1 MKSQHKFHRKRTI
14 LVLAVILILSVTVV
28 VMAKYLRSFEP
39 VSGIMTSD
47 KFYFTTDL
55 LGDSTMVDS
64 SGENPGSGYV
74 YEDVQE
80 GTWNLYGGGAHEIT
94 FELRNYY
101 DDLRITQGQIPYT
114 VSVEAKTPADE
125 SGSSNPI
132 QGLATIS
139 DNSADPD
146 GTTGSEISGAL
157 GSAGSEGKA
166 VQEITLSIADEQT
179 VSYVDGTEVIVTI
192 QSTSPYKKIMK
203 LHFLLYQVD
212 TYLSYEIQDSVGS
225 PYAELILM
233 ANSVGT
239 ESTGSV
245 QPYLTWPKDLSIDNT
260 NGLTYTY
267 ETDFEQQSGMTDRK
281 NMQISRALRAK
292 ESESIYF
299 FKADVSKNY
308 SKQRT
313 IVNKN
318 DENNYEILIGQLSD

>member
-64 SGENPGSGYV
+64 SGDNPGSGYV
-74 YEDVQE
+74 YENVQE

-101 DDLRITQGQIPYT
+101 DDLRITQGQISYT

-125 SGSSNPI
+125 SGSSNPVS
-132 QGLATIS
+132 GLATVS
-139 DNSADPD
+139 DNSVDPA
-146 GTTGSEISGAL
+146 GTEISGDLEGTGSE
-157 GSAGSEGKA
+157 EKA
-166 VQEITLSIADEQT
+166 VQKITLSIADEQT
-179 VSYVDGTEVIVTI
+179 VPYDDGTEVIVTI

-267 ETDFEQQSGMTDRK
+267 KTDFEQQSGMTDR

>member
-1 MKSQHKFHRKRTI
+1 
-14 LVLAVILILSVTVV
+14 
-28 VMAKYLRSFEP
+28 
-39 VSGIMTSD
+39 
-47 KFYFTTDL
+47 
-55 LGDSTMVDS
+55 MVDS
-64 SGENPGSGYV
+64 SGDNPGSGYV
-74 YEDVQE
+74 YENVQE

-132 QGLATIS
+132 QGLATVS
-139 DNSADPD
+139 DHPTDPA

-179 VSYVDGTEVIVTI
+179 VPYDDGTEVIVTI

-267 ETDFEQQSGMTDRK
+267 GDAFVQQSGMTDR

-318 DENNYEILIGQLSD
+318 EENNYVILIGQLSD

>member
-14 LVLAVILILSVTVV
+14 LVLAVILVLIVVAVV
-28 VMAKYLRSFEP
+28 VAKYLRSFQP

-55 LGDSTMVDS
+55 MGDSTMVDS
-64 SGENPGSGYV
+64 SGENPGNGYV

-80 GTWNLYGGGAHEIT
+80 GTWNLYGGGTHEIT
-94 FELRNYY
+94 FELHNYY
-101 DDLRITQGQIPYT
+101 DDLRITQGQISYT
-114 VSVEAKTPADE
+114 VNVEAKVPAGE
-125 SGSSNPI
+125 GGNGSPI
-132 QGLATIS
+132 PGLATVS
-139 DNSADPD
+139 DSSADPA
-146 GTTGSEISGAL
+146 GTAISGTL
-157 GSAGSEGKA
+157 KEAGTEEKA
-166 VQEITLSIADEQT
+166 VQKITLSILDEQT
-179 VSYVDGTEVIVTI
+179 VSYEDGTEVIVTI
-192 QSTSPYKKIMK
+192 QSTSPYEKIMK

-212 TYLSYEIQDSVGS
+212 TYLSYEIQDSIGS

-239 ESTGSV
+239 GPSGSV
-245 QPYLTWPKDLSIDNT
+245 QPYLNWSQDLSIDNT
-260 NGLTYTY
+260 NGLTYGA
-267 ETDFEQQSGMTDRK
+267 DFVQQAGMTTR

-318 DENNYEILIGQLSD
+318 AEDKYVIPVGKSSD

>member
-64 SGENPGSGYV
+64 SGDNPGSGYV
-74 YEDVQE
+74 YENVQE

-101 DDLRITQGQIPYT
+101 DDLRITQGQISYT

-125 SGSSNPI
+125 SGSSNPVS
-132 QGLATIS
+132 GLATVS
-139 DNSADPD
+139 DNSADPA
-146 GTTGSEISGAL
+146 GTEISGDLEGTGSE
-157 GSAGSEGKA
+157 EKA
-166 VQEITLSIADEQT
+166 VQKITLSIADEQT
-179 VSYVDGTEVIVTI
+179 VPYDDGTEVIVTI

-267 ETDFEQQSGMTDRK
+267 KTDFEQQSGMTDR

>member
-14 LVLAVILILSVTVV
+14 LVLAVILLLSVTVV
-28 VMAKYLRSFEP
+28 VMAKYLRSFDP

-64 SGENPGSGYV
+64 SGENPGNGYV
-74 YEDVQE
+74 YENVQE

-125 SGSSNPI
+125 SGSSSSI
-132 QGLATIS
+132 TGLATVS
-139 DNSADPD
+139 DHPTDPA
-146 GTTGSEISGAL
+146 GTVISGAL

-166 VQEITLSIADEQT
+166 VQEITLSIADEQK
-179 VSYVDGTEVIVTI
+179 VSYDDGTEVIVTI

-203 LHFLLYQVD
+203 LHFLLYQLD

-245 QPYLTWPKDLSIDNT
+245 KPYLTWPKDLSIDNT

-267 ETDFEQQSGMTDRK
+267 ETNFVQQSGMTDR

-318 DENNYEILIGQLSD
+318 DKNNYEISIGQLSD

>member
-74 YEDVQE
+74 YEAVQE

-101 DDLRITQGQIPYT
+101 DDLRITQGQISYT

-125 SGSSNPI
+125 SGSSNSVS
-132 QGLATIS
+132 GLATVS
-139 DNSADPD
+139 DNSADPA
-146 GTTGSEISGAL
+146 GTVISGAL

-179 VSYVDGTEVIVTI
+179 VPYVDGTEVIVTI
-192 QSTSPYKKIMK
+192 QSTSPYEKIMK

-233 ANSVGT
+233 ANSVGP

-245 QPYLTWPKDLSIDNT
+245 QPYLTWSPDLSIDNT

-267 ETDFEQQSGMTDRK
+267 GDAFVQQGGMTDRK

-318 DENNYEILIGQLSD
+318 DENNYVILIGQLSD

>member
-47 KFYFTTDL
+47 KFYFSTDL

-101 DDLRITQGQIPYT
+101 DDLRITQGQISYT

-125 SGSSNPI
+125 SGSSSSI
-132 QGLATIS
+132 TGLATVS
-139 DNSADPD
+139 DNSTDPA
-146 GTTGSEISGAL
+146 GTVISGAL

-166 VQEITLSIADEQT
+166 VQEITLSIADEQK
-179 VSYVDGTEVIVTI
+179 VSYDDGTEVIVTI
-192 QSTSPYKKIMK
+192 QSTSPYEKIMK

-267 ETDFEQQSGMTDRK
+267 GDAFVQQGGMTDRK

-318 DENNYEILIGQLSD
+318 DENHYVISIGQLSD

>member
-74 YEDVQE
+74 YEAVQE

-101 DDLRITQGQIPYT
+101 DDLRITQGQISYT

-125 SGSSNPI
+125 SGSSNSVS
-132 QGLATIS
+132 GLATVS
-139 DNSADPD
+139 DNSADPA
-146 GTTGSEISGAL
+146 GTVISGAL

-179 VSYVDGTEVIVTI
+179 VPYVDGTEVIVTI
-192 QSTSPYKKIMK
+192 QSTSPYEKIMK

-267 ETDFEQQSGMTDRK
+267 ETDFVQQSGMTDR

-318 DENNYEILIGQLSD
+318 DENNYVILIGQLSD

>member
-1 MKSQHKFHRKRTI
+1 
-14 LVLAVILILSVTVV
+14 
-28 VMAKYLRSFEP
+28 
-39 VSGIMTSD
+39 
-47 KFYFTTDL
+47 
-55 LGDSTMVDS
+55 MVDS

-101 DDLRITQGQIPYT
+101 DDLRITQGQISYT

-125 SGSSNPI
+125 SGSSSSI
-132 QGLATIS
+132 TGLATVS
-139 DNSADPD
+139 DHPTDPA

-179 VSYVDGTEVIVTI
+179 VPYDDGTEVIVTI

-267 ETDFEQQSGMTDRK
+267 ESGFVQQGGMTDRK
-281 NMQISRALRAK
+281 NMQISRALRQK
-292 ESESIYF
+292 KVSLFIFSM
-299 FKADVSKNY
+299 ADVSKNY

-318 DENNYEILIGQLSD
+318 DENNYVISIGQLSD

>member
-101 DDLRITQGQIPYT
+101 DDLRITQGQISYT

-125 SGSSNPI
+125 SGSSSSI
-132 QGLATIS
+132 TGLATVS
-139 DNSADPD
+139 DHPTDPV

-179 VSYVDGTEVIVTI
+179 VPYDDGTEVIVTI

-267 ETDFEQQSGMTDRK
+267 KTDFVQQGGMTDRK